1 MNLEF
6 RVTKKFVNELLV
18 VLDELVKE
26 IRREEKEKYPYAEW
40 ERKRELV
47 KKRLRKLP
55 EYVREAVAMIRI
67 QKKAGRPKEVDLEK
81 RVMLFLFA
89 RLMNRSNRDVEELLE
104 LFEPLFGF
112 KVSYKTIERLYS
124 DEEVKLALHNLFILL
139 LRKEG
144 ISGEFAG
151 DGTGY
156 SLTVTKHYRTNPKK
170 KGKDFRYVFR
180 IIDIDTGMYVGFG
193 YSSRSEK
200 DAFNK
205 AMKMLKEIGV
215 KINSI
220 SLDRYYSTRKILKV
234 FGKETAVYV
243 IPKKNLARIGFD
255 WLRVIERIIEA
266 PYKFLKRYFKRNL
279 SESGFSADKRRF
291 GWLIRQKREDRREMA
306 LFAIGLW
313 HNIFAIRVR

>member
-1 MNLEF
+1 M
-6 RVTKKFVNELLV
+6 LV

-55 EYVREAVAMIRI
+55 EYVREALAMIRI
-67 QKKAGRPKEVDLEK
+67 QKKAGRPEEVDLER

-89 RLMNRSNRDVEELLE
+89 GLMNRSNRDVEELLE
-104 LFEPLFGF
+104 LFEPLFGL

-139 LRKEG
+139 LREEG

-180 IIDIDTGMYVGFG
+180 IIDIDT
-193 YSSRSEK
+193 ECT
-200 DAFNK
+200 
-205 AMKMLKEIGV
+205 
-215 KINSI
+215 
-220 SLDRYYSTRKILKV
+220 LDLVTQAGQRRMHSTK
-234 FGKETAVYV
+234 
-243 IPKKNLARIGFD
+243 
-255 WLRVIERIIEA
+255 
-266 PYKFLKRYFKRNL
+266 
-279 SESGFSADKRRF
+279 
-291 GWLIRQKREDRREMA
+291 Q
-306 LFAIGLW
+306 
-313 HNIFAIRVR
+313 

>member
-40 ERKRELV
+40 ERKREIV

-55 EYVREAVAMIRI
+55 EYVREALAMIRI

-139 LRKEG
+139 LREEG

-205 AMKMLKEIGV
+205 AMKMLKEMGV
-215 KINSI
+215 KMNSI
-220 SLDRYYSTRKILKV
+220 SLDKYYSTRKTLKV

-243 IPKKNLARIGFD
+243 IPKKNLSRIGFD
-255 WLRVIERIIEA
+255 WLRVIERIIDA

>member
-6 RVTKKFVNELLV
+6 RVTKKFVNELWV

-55 EYVREAVAMIRI
+55 EYVREALAMIRI

-139 LRKEG
+139 LKVEG

-156 SLTVTKHYRTNPKK
+156 SLTVTKHYRINPENW
-170 KGKDFRYVFR
+170 
-180 IIDIDTGMYVGFG
+180 IWL
-193 YSSRSEK
+193 
-200 DAFNK
+200 
-205 AMKMLKEIGV
+205 LKQVREGCFQQ
-215 KINSI
+215 SYE
-220 SLDRYYSTRKILKV
+220 DEFY
-234 FGKETAVYV
+234 
-243 IPKKNLARIGFD
+243 
-255 WLRVIERIIEA
+255 
-266 PYKFLKRYFKRNL
+266 L
-279 SESGFSADKRRF
+279 SG
-291 GWLIRQKREDRREMA
+291 
-306 LFAIGLW
+306 
-313 HNIFAIRVR
+313 